1 MARKSASISQEE
13 LYPQPDES
21 VREEV
26 DDSRLLDLDADEE
39 APFLRGQK
47 RISARRNTLPKKT
60 ATRLIWGAIAVTV
73 LALCGVATAVLYDYG
88 EHSWRFRVASSDD
101 IEIAGLQNVPRVQ
114 VMEVMGAD
122 IGRNIFFI
130 PLAQQKKQLEQ
141 IPWVESA
148 SVMRFVPNHLRIEIQ
163 ERTPVAF
170 ARVGS
175 KVMLIDAE
183 GMLMDLPGGKKK
195 YSFPVIL
202 GMNTNEPMS
211 TRAPRMKIYNDL
223 VGQLDAGGAHYS
235 QELSE
240 VDISDVDDVKVLAND
255 PDGAVLVHLGASDYL
270 DRYKIYVANV
280 REWRQKF
287 TRLESVDL
295 RYERQIVVNPDMPDT
310 KKPPAM
316 SQAAAK
322 AAMAAGVKRA
332 SLVTRMPIPMKALSH
347 PPAAVPAAKA
357 QALPNKAA
365 NNKAATNKPARG
377 NSASKPAPA
386 KLAASKLPVKNK
398 AAGKAAQH
406 KAPTIKKTHS
416 KTVSAS
422 AKKPATPKLA
432 AQKPAVKTNSIAL
445 ARPVGDQSRKKPSPA
460 IAKSQEN
467 P

>member
-1 MARKSASISQEE
+1 MARKSGSTISQEE
-13 LYPQPDES
+13 LYPQPDEP
-21 VREEV
+21 VRAEV
-26 DDSRLLDLDADEE
+26 DDPRLLDLDADEE

-47 RISARRNTLPKKT
+47 RVSARRSSLPKKT

-73 LALCGVATAVLYDYG
+73 LVLCGVATAVLYDYG

-101 IEIAGLQNVPRVQ
+101 IEIAGLQNVPRAQ

-175 KVMLIDAE
+175 KVMLIDAA
-183 GMLMDLPGGKKK
+183 GTLMDLPGGKKK

-202 GMNTNEPMS
+202 GMNPNEPMS
-211 TRAPRMKIYNDL
+211 TRAPRMNIYNDL

-287 TRLESVDL
+287 TKLESVDL
-295 RYERQIVVNPDMPDT
+295 RYDRQIVVNPDMPVT

-316 SQAAAK
+316 SQVAAR

-332 SLVTRMPIPMKALSH
+332 SFVTRMPVTMKAPSH
-347 PPAAVPAAKA
+347 PPVAVLAAKVA
-357 QALPNKAA
+357 PVKG
-365 NNKAATNKPARG
+365 KAATKTEISHPAIR
-377 NSASKPAPA
+377 PAPA
-386 KLAASKLPVKNK
+386 KIAVSKPPAKKKVAMK
-398 AAGKAAQH
+398 AQH
-406 KAPTIKKTHS
+406 HKASATKKTHS
-416 KTVSAS
+416 KMVSAS
-422 AKKPATPKLA
+422 AKKPATPKPA
-432 AQKPAVKTNSIAL
+432 VQKPVVKTNSVKL
-445 ARPVGDQSRKKPSPA
+445 ARPVSDLSKKKPSPA

>member
-1 MARKSASISQEE
+1 MARKSGSTISQEE
-13 LYPQPDES
+13 LYPPPDEP

-26 DDSRLLDLDADEE
+26 DDPRLLDLDADEE

-47 RISARRNTLPKKT
+47 RVSARRSTLPKKT
-60 ATRLIWGAIAVTV
+60 ATRLVWGAIAVTV
-73 LALCGVATAVLYDYG
+73 LVLCGVATAVLYDYG

-101 IEIAGLQNVPRVQ
+101 IEIAGLQNVPRAQ

-175 KVMLIDAE
+175 KVMLIDAA
-183 GMLMDLPGGKKK
+183 GTLMDLPGGKKK

-202 GMNTNEPMS
+202 GMNPNEPMS

-223 VGQLDAGGAHYS
+223 VSQLDADGGHYS
-235 QELSE
+235 QALSE

-255 PDGAVLVHLGASDYL
+255 PDGAVLVHLGASGYL
-270 DRYKIYVANV
+270 ERYKIYVGHV
-280 REWRQKF
+280 REWRQQFSK
-287 TRLESVDL
+287 LDSVDL
-295 RYERQIVVNPDMPDT
+295 RYDRQIVVNPDMPDT

-332 SLVTRMPIPMKALSH
+332 SLVTRMPTPMKAPSH
-347 PPAAVPAAKA
+347 PPVAASPAKAPVGLGAIKPPATKPAA
-357 QALPNKAA
+357 
-365 NNKAATNKPARG
+365 NKPAA
-377 NSASKPAPA
+377 NKVAANKSIPKKKVVSAAHRKPNA
-386 KLAASKLPVKNK
+386 
-398 AAGKAAQH
+398 
-406 KAPTIKKTHS
+406 KKTHS
-416 KTVSAS
+416 KTLTA
-422 AKKPATPKLA
+422 AARKPAPPKSA
-432 AQKPAVKTNSIAL
+432 ALKPPVKTNSIAM
-445 ARPVGDQSRKKPSPA
+445 ARPVSDPSKKKPSPA